1 MNMEKNVLTY
11 TETLYN
17 KLKEELKSNSNTL
30 ALVSSYAI
38 IYTDENTYR
47 EERIESLELTDWGV
61 LVHTTESTYRLRND
75 DDLYFMATILS
86 IALELELVA

>member
-1 MNMEKNVLTY
+1 MEKNVLIY
-11 TETLYN
+11 TEMLYN

-47 EERIESLELTDWGV
+47 EERIESLELTDCGV

-75 DDLYFMATILS
+75 DNLYFMATILS
-86 IALELELVA
+86 IALELDLVA

>member
-1 MNMEKNVLTY
+1 MEKNVLTY

-17 KLKEELKSNSNTL
+17 KLKEELKNNSNTL
-30 ALVSSYAI
+30 ELVSSYAI